1 MLTATFAVDVH
12 VRQRK
17 SALHKLLRTLAFPG
31 AGESYFKKGTINCNT
46 VDTLPSL
53 FQILGTIRHTID
65 FSTVFFNFSHGQVKG
80 NPSAPLK
87 RAPLNL
93 NTGKFE
99 SYSP

>member
-1 MLTATFAVDVH
+1 MKH

-17 SALHKLLRTLAFPG
+17 SVLHKLLRTLAFPG
-31 AGESYFKKGTINCNT
+31 AGGSYFKKITINCNT
-46 VDTLPSL
+46 VDTLASL
-53 FQILGTIRHTID
+53 FQILGTIRQTID
-65 FSTVFFNFSHGQVKG
+65 FSTFFFVNFSHGEVKG